1 MVEIPKYKSD
11 IPITTKGIRVP
22 TILFLKVVE
31 LNNAKAV
38 IGAKF
43 GGWGT
48 NLNKIA
54 NTTNNKIRCSL
65 FIIYKYRVAPPQGLE
80 PWTKGLWVLCSNQL
94 S

>member
-1 MVEIPKYKSD
+1 MVENPKYKSD

-43 GGWGT
+43 GG
-48 NLNKIA
+48 
-54 NTTNNKIRCSL
+54 
-65 FIIYKYRVAPPQGLE
+65 
-80 PWTKGLWVLCSNQL
+80 
-94 S
+94 